1 MKAGAPLIN
10 LKRVVVTGL
19 LILLV
24 SFPAVTTGQDSY
36 ALPAVVITELKH
48 FDEAYRVLD
57 TVSEK
62 VWPGWKDYRQVP
74 FLLEYENGL
83 RVLIGHPNPP
93 KEFQL
98 VNGFRVGNSQV
109 YADRT
114 RLVAKELIP
123 PLAAGGGPIGFGSTA
138 EGLSVEVV
146 KMNFAPADQLDLGD
160 GSPPPPSAEQ
170 QILIYI
176 HELFHCFQNSQLNKR
191 AYGNLQF
198 NADADYALYSEI
210 EGLALHRAY
219 LEPDRDKAKLL
230 IKEFLVARALKR
242 GASMSELQGNQESGG
257 EFAEGTATYAELKT
271 LEALKSG
278 GFTPVLTAQ
287 QDPYYSGFRN
297 VDLFLRRYPDRLL
310 KAAADLEWP
319 AGKSYTYGCFQA
331 LISDRFFPGWQ
342 QSVAAESVFLDQYLA
357 KRLPISPEERSR
369 IEERIRETYQ
379 VAAIRNR
386 NAKYLNAR
394 DDAYRKM
401 KSRVGQVYVVD
412 FKATGQDLNLVA
424 DKKGS
429 YSLGNIQLYPDG
441 LGPIKFAEVEL
452 SRVTGPAEINQL
464 YYVRTVASAVGK
476 GIKPFRIEGM
486 KQADGSWKNAVV
498 RTPLFMLKA
507 PRVRIKAIGNLVKIQ
522 VLSRVT

>member
-1 MKAGAPLIN
+1 MDLRDVVIN
-10 LKRVVVTGL
+10 GF

-24 SFPAVTTGQDSY
+24 LFPATTTGQDSY
-36 ALPAVVITELKH
+36 ALPAVVITELKRL
-48 FDEAYRVLD
+48 DETYRVLD

-98 VNGFRVGNSQV
+98 VNGFRVGDNQV
-109 YADRT
+109 FADRT
-114 RLVAKELIP
+114 QLVAKELIP
-123 PLAAGGGPIGFGSTA
+123 PLAAGGGPVGFGSTA
-138 EGLSVEVV
+138 DGLSVEVV

-170 QILIYI
+170 QILTYI
-176 HELFHCFQNSQLNKR
+176 HELFHCFQNSHLNKR

-198 NADADYALYSEI
+198 NADSDYALYSEI

-219 LEPDRDKAKLL
+219 TEPDRDKAKLL

-242 GASMSELQGNQESGG
+242 AASMSEVQANQEASG
-257 EFAEGTATYAELKT
+257 EFAEGTATYAELRT

-278 GFTPVLTAQ
+278 GFTPVLTTQ

-297 VDLFLRRYPDRLL
+297 ADPFLRRYPDRLL
-310 KAAADLEWP
+310 KAAADVEWP

-331 LISDRFFPGWQ
+331 LLSDRLFPGWQ
-342 QSVAAESVFLDQYLA
+342 QSVVAGALFIDKDLG
-357 KRLPISPEERSR
+357 KRLAITTEEKNQ
-369 IEERIRETYQ
+369 IERRIRETYP
-379 VAAIRNR
+379 VAEIRER

-394 DDAYRKM
+394 DDTYRRM
-401 KSRVGQVYVVD
+401 KSRAGQVYVLD
-412 FKATGQDLNLVA
+412 FKATGQYLYTVA

-429 YSLGNIQLYPDG
+429 YSLGYIQLYPDG
-441 LGPIKFAEVEL
+441 LGPIKFDEVEL
-452 SRVTGPAEINQL
+452 SRITGPAEINQL
-464 YYVRTVASAVGK
+464 YYVRTMDSVVRK
-476 GIKPFRIEGM
+476 GTKPFTVEGM

-498 RTPLFMLKA
+498 RTPLFTLKA

-522 VLSRVT
+522 VLSRVI